1 MKIVFRI
8 IGFLTVLLVLAAAL
22 LFYLDE
28 KSLLSGQIGA
38 LVRTLHILW
47 KQARIAI
54 EAFGKESGITN
65 DALDF
70 LQQGVGKLNDLLGKR
85 GSSAQDGSGIM
96 PGAATPT
103 PSPVIIYITP
113 EPGAV
118 GWYGG

>member
-8 IGFLTVLLVLAAAL
+8 IGFLAVILLLAAAL

-28 KSLLSGQIGA
+28 KELLSGQIGA

-54 EAFGKESGITN
+54 EAFGKESGITD

-70 LQQGVGKLNDLLGKR
+70 LQQGVWKLNEILGKR
-85 GSSAQDGSGIM
+85 GSDAAAGADFAGST
-96 PGAATPT
+96 TPT

-113 EPGAV
+113 EPGSS
-118 GWYGG
+118 GWSGG

>member
-8 IGFLTVLLVLAAAL
+8 IGFLTVILILAAAL

-28 KSLLSGQIGA
+28 KQLLSGQIGA

-47 KQARIAI
+47 KQARIAV
-54 EAFGKESGITN
+54 EAFGKESGITD

-70 LQQGVGKLNDLLGKR
+70 LQQGVGKLSDILGRR
-85 GSSAQDGSGIM
+85 GSGASDGAGSAAG
-96 PGAATPT
+96 ATPT

-113 EPGAV
+113 EPGA
-118 GWYGG
+118 GIWYGG

>member
-8 IGFLTVLLVLAAAL
+8 IGFLAVILLLAAAL

-28 KSLLSGQIGA
+28 KELLSGQIGA

-54 EAFGKESGITN
+54 EAFGKESGITD

-70 LQQGVGKLNDLLGKR
+70 LQQGLNHNSKLLVSLSLTKIII
-85 GSSAQDGSGIM
+85 SAL
-96 PGAATPT
+96 
-103 PSPVIIYITP
+103 
-113 EPGAV
+113 
-118 GWYGG
+118 